1 MSWVNIL
8 PVVRHLQIAVE
19 KKAKCNEQKRIAAEK
34 KAKSDE
40 QKRIAAE
47 EKEPAKFTTLPKKS
61 KTKRKHLAKG
71 DDYLDQTERKSVGK
85 RKKARTLS
93 SSSSS
98 NDTLFNENPY
108 RTF

>member
-1 MSWVNIL
+1 M
-8 PVVRHLQIAVE
+8 QIAVE

-40 QKRIAAE
+40 QTRIAAE

-61 KTKRKHLAKG
+61 KTKRKHVAEEG
-71 DDYLDQTERKSVGK
+71 DDYLDQKERKSVGK
-85 RKKARTLS
+85 KKKARTLS

-98 NDTLFNENPY
+98 NDTLFNGNPY